1 MNTSNIE
8 NDYKVA
14 NDIGKQFI
22 QVYFAKEAKYFK
34 FFGNDSF
41 LTFESEIYYGVN
53 NIINKLNNVKLNCN
67 YTNYEI
73 QPSVGGI
80 LIFISGTC
88 CVEGE
93 TNAIPFMRVLF
104 LANSNGSY
112 YVKNDI
118 YKITLG

>member
-22 QVYFAKEAKYFK
+22 QVYFAKGANISNFY
-34 FFGNDSF
+34 GSDSL
-41 LTFESEIYYGVN
+41 LTFESEKYYGVN
-53 NIINKLNNVKLNCN
+53 NIINKLKQVNLNCN

-73 QPSVGGI
+73 QTSIVGI
-80 LIFISGTC
+80 LIFISGIC

-93 TNAIPFMRVLF
+93 TNSISFMCVLF
-104 LANSNGSY
+104 LTNSNDSY
-112 YVKNDI
+112 YLKNDI
-118 YKITLG
+118 YITFK

>member
-22 QVYFAKEAKYFK
+22 QVYFAKGANISNFY
-34 FFGNDSF
+34 GNDSL
-41 LTFESEIYYGVN
+41 LTFESEKYYGVN
-53 NIINKLNNVKLNCN
+53 NIIDKLSKVNLNCN

-112 YVKNDI
+112 YIKNDI